1 MGSAQGAG
9 SRLIFKP
16 YKNQS
21 AKLLAV
27 KKKIKT

>member
-1 MGSAQGAG
+1 MGAAHRTG

-21 AKLLAV
+21 AKLLIA
-27 KKKIKT
+27 KKKMKT